1 MKGRVDVVEYLG
13 ADTYLYVTPKGHA
26 TMIVRVAGT
35 ETVQV
40 GDDVALVFEKDFICF
55 FDEDGQAIR

>member
-1 MKGRVDVVEYLG
+1 
-13 ADTYLYVTPKGHA
+13 
-26 TMIVRVAGT
+26 VRVAGT
-35 ETVQV
+35 ETVKV